1 MKVYKDMSSKSSCK
15 QNILSF
21 TSIILNLSWPLLISR
36 QTEND
41 MNNSERRIHFAAMSA
56 TGLIGLTSLVSVFRK
71 TSSLSPFRIFLVLT
85 CVTGHGFLGVS
96 SRKALQ
102 SHDKTRAIQYGF
114 YQIIL
119 SIFAALLRRSR

>member
-1 MKVYKDMSSKSSCK
+1 MKVYKDMPSKSLYK
-15 QNILSF
+15 QNILSLA
-21 TSIILNLSWPLLISR
+21 SIILNISWPLLISR

-41 MNNSERRIHFAAMSA
+41 MDNSERRIHFAAMST
-56 TGLIGLTSLVSVFRK
+56 TGLLGLTSLTSAFRK
-71 TSSLSPFRIFLVLT
+71 TSGLSPFRIFLVLA

-119 SIFAALLRRSR
+119 SLFAVVMRRSR